1 MATDH
6 ITQQDA
12 VEQRRKFVDAFNATQ
27 ITMWQEQITLL
38 DILDT
43 HALLNSVAEIRCDY
57 NDKVTVV
64 TLEQSFLE
72 YGLYQEYGTGR
83 ETPAQGGGRSY
94 NDFNHE
100 NPRERR
106 PWMSKKLYAS
116 VMKLNEM
123 FADTLGKEF
132 CGMVADALS
141 DRKMRALARSK

>member
-1 MATDH
+1 MAN
-6 ITQQDA
+6 ISEQDA
-12 VEQRRKFVDAFNATQ
+12 IRQRQKFVDAFNRTQ

-72 YGLYQEYGTGR
+72 YGLYQEYGAGR
-83 ETPAQGGGRSY
+83 ETPAGGERSY
-94 NDFNHE
+94 DDFNHE
-100 NPRERR
+100 KPRERR
-106 PWMSKKLYAS
+106 PWMSRKLYAS
-116 VMKLNEM
+116 VKNLEEM

-141 DRKMRALARSK
+141 DRKMREKVRSK